1 MLGFKSNKIGV
12 IICGV
17 LLIVCIV
24 LGSYILS
31 YYSYNRHIKGK
42 EPVESIHSISLY
54 SAEGDTILELD
65 TSSDWVKVWI
75 EENGELDVWINNEV
89 GGWTRK

>member
-1 MLGFKSNKIGV
+1 MSEFKFSRILFLIAILGLGLLVGFAIG
-12 IICGV
+12 
-17 LLIVCIV
+17 
-24 LGSYILS
+24 
-31 YYSYNRHIKGK
+31 NGK
-42 EPVESIHSISLY
+42 RTEPTEPIHSISLY

-65 TSSDWVKVWI
+65 TNSDWVKVWI

>member
-1 MLGFKSNKIGV
+1 MSGFKSKV
-12 IICGV
+12 LWGV

-31 YYSYNRHIKGK
+31 YYSYNRHIKGE

-54 SAEGDTILELD
+54 TAEGDTILDID
-65 TSSDWVKVWI
+65 TNSDWVKVWI
-75 EENGELDVWINNEV
+75 GDSGKVDVWTLEENGW
-89 GGWTRK
+89 RRR